1 MTLPWNTPVQG
12 YFSPLTPNSFFGYS
26 FSLSHILPCT
36 EDYIFMN
43 VYLQMDTIYN
53 NLGFCFVVL
62 TAPPCLALCLYIVI
76 IHISPGL
83 LSALSSALYHPPCS
97 LFPNQ
102 IPTIPQ
108 PNREASLEI
117 SWECFRRCCP
127 AVLELSQVLSTVF
140 ELPLYHFCESLSIC
154 RGQD

>member
-36 EDYIFMN
+36 EGYIFMN
-43 VYLQMDTIYN
+43 VYLQMDIIYK

-62 TAPPCLALCLYIVI
+62 TAPPCLALRFVYSNYS
-76 IHISPGL
+76 HISWF
-83 LSALSSALYHPPCS
+83 AECS
-97 LFPNQ
+97 FRCTILPTLFPV
-102 IPTIPQ
+102 PQ
-108 PNREASLEI
+108 SNPNHSSTEEASLEI

>member
-97 LFPNQ
+97 LSRP
-102 IPTIPQ
+102 
-108 PNREASLEI
+108 
-117 SWECFRRCCP
+117 
-127 AVLELSQVLSTVF
+127 
-140 ELPLYHFCESLSIC
+140 LPPFSSVQFSSIQSLSHV
-154 RGQD
+154 QLFATP